1 MRSLGTTRIEAYVL
15 RRTSV
20 AVLGVFLLLGGVVLL
35 INFVALSRDIG
46 GRANVDFGA
55 LLGLA
60 ALQTPSVL
68 SILFPFIF
76 LFGSLAAYVAFNRRS
91 ELVAM
96 RAAGV
101 SAWRF
106 VFPAGAAAFAF
117 GVIAF
122 AVINP
127 ATTALD
133 RQFETAKAQLT
144 GGDNGE
150 AERPARIWLRQAS
163 GPDQMT
169 LTARS
174 AHGPGVTLSDVS
186 VYFYI
191 RDAGGGQRLA
201 RRVDAPT
208 GVLRQGRWILTGARE
223 SLPGQPAGPP
233 QTLSLASTL
242 NERSAMQR
250 LTQQERASFWA
261 LPAQIAESRAA
272 GLSTNADRL
281 RLHQLLATPLLLAGM
296 TVLAA
301 AFSLRLLRLGGL
313 PLLATSAIALGFVFF
328 FINDLCGALGRAGLL
343 WPAFAGWTPPLL
355 ALLSGLTL
363 LCYTEDG

>member
-1 MRSLGTTRIEAYVL
+1 MRPLGTTRIEAYVL
-15 RRTSV
+15 RRSAV

-46 GRANVDFGA
+46 GRANIDFGA

-60 ALQTPSVL
+60 ALQTPSVMSVL
-68 SILFPFIF
+68 LPFVF
-76 LFGSLAAYVAFNRRS
+76 LFGSLAAYVTFNRRS

-106 VFPAGAAAFAF
+106 VFPAGAAAFLFGIVAF
-117 GVIAF
+117 TA
-122 AVINP
+122 INP
-127 ATTALD
+127 GTTALD
-133 RQFETAKAQLT
+133 RQFEAAKARLT
-144 GGDNGE
+144 GADGGE
-150 AERPARIWLRQAS
+150 SQRPARIWLRQAS
-163 GPDQMT
+163 SSDQMT

-174 AHGPGVTLSDVS
+174 AHGPGVQLSDVS
-186 VYFYI
+186 IYFYT
-191 RDAGGGQRLA
+191 RDGQGGQRLA
-201 RRVDAPT
+201 RRVDAPQA
-208 GVLRQGRWILTGARE
+208 VLRGGRWVLSGARE
-223 SLPGQPAGPP
+223 ALPGQPAGPP

-242 NERSAMQR
+242 NERTAMQR

-261 LPAQIAESRAA
+261 LPSQIEESRAA

-281 RLHQLLATPLLLAGM
+281 RLHQLLALPILLAGM

-301 AFSLRLLRLGGL
+301 AFSLRLMRLGGL
-313 PLLATSAIALGFVFF
+313 PMLATSAVGLGFLFF
-328 FINDLCGALGRAGLL
+328 FINDLCGALGRAGLI
-343 WPAFAGWTPPLL
+343 WPVFAGWTPPLL